1 MTEVFKFGDKIIQ
14 CHEIPAL
21 LTRYQLMPQFIRGII
36 LDHAIADFTCTEEE
50 RQNALKQFC
59 QQRQL
64 PSEQALFS
72 WLQSQG
78 LTLEQLEEQLLRP
91 ILIDKFKTATFSP
104 KVESYF
110 LKRKG
115 SLDQVVYSLIRT
127 QDPGLAQELYYRIQ
141 EGEQSFAE
149 LAREYSQGPESRTGG
164 LLGPVPLSQPHPAI
178 AKLLSVSQPGQL
190 WPPRPLADWYVIIRL
205 EKFIPAKL
213 DETTRR
219 QMLDELFENWLQ
231 EEVQKVKQVVQERLP
246 STTEASTT
254 PSIR

>member
-1 MTEVFKFGDKIIQ
+1 MTEVFKVGDKIIE
-14 CHEIPAL
+14 CHEIPVL
-21 LTRYQLMPQFIRGII
+21 LTRYQLMPQFLRGII
-36 LDHAIADFTCTEEE
+36 LDRATADITCTEEE
-50 RQNALKQFC
+50 RQNALKLFC

-64 PSEQALFS
+64 PSEQALLS

-78 LTLEQLEEQLLRP
+78 LTLQQLDEQLLRP
-91 ILIDKFKTATFSP
+91 LLIDKFKTATFSP

-127 QDPGLAQELYYRIQ
+127 QDPGLAHELYYRVQ

-190 WPPRPLADWYVIIRL
+190 WPPRVLAEWFVVIRL

-213 DETTRR
+213 DESTRR
-219 QMLDELFENWLQ
+219 QMIDELFETWLQ
-231 EEVQKVKQVVQERLP
+231 EEVQKVKQVQPEKSP
-246 STTEASTT
+246 SAAEAPT
-254 PSIR
+254 PSVR